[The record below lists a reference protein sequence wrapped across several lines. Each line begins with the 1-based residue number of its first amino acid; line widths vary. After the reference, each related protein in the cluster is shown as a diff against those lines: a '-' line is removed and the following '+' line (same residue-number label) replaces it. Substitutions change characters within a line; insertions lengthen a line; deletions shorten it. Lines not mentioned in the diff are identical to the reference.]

1 MEAELGIDIETVR
14 SIAGLSGLEFSE
26 EEIRVLSR
34 QLQEILAYV
43 EKLNELDLRSVEPTS
58 HAALAGGAFREDRV
72 VPSVPV
78 SEALAGAPESRSGHF
93 AVPKVIG

>member
-1 MEAELGIDIETVR
+1 MAIDIATVR
-14 SIAGLSGLEFSE
+14 SIAGLAGLEFSE
-26 EEIRVLSR
+26 EELAILSR
-34 QLQEILAYV
+34 QLDEILAYV

-58 HAALAGGAFREDRV
+58 HAAHPGDAFREDRV
-72 VPSVPV
+72 VPSIPV

>member
-1 MEAELGIDIETVR
+1 MAIDIETVR
-14 SIAGLSGLEFSE
+14 AIAGLAGLGFSE
-26 EEIRVLSR
+26 EELRVLSR

-58 HAALAGGAFREDRV
+58 HAADPVAAFREDRV
-72 VPSVPV
+72 SPSIPV
-78 SEALAGAPESRSGHF
+78 SEALAGAPESQSGHF